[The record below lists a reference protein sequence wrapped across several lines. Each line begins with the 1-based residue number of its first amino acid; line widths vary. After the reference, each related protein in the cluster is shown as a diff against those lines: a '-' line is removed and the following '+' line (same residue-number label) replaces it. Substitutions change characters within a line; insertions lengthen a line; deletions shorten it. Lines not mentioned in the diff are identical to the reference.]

1 MLDLHYDPESRSGF
15 VRLRE
20 GQTART
26 RRLSSNAMAE
36 YGRRGQLLAI
46 TLEDIDPTAAEFL
59 RTSDEESLL
68 AVINAQTGRR
78 TWTTP
83 PSGGKPASAKPSRPR
98 R

>member
-20 GQTART
+20 GKTARS
-26 RRLSSNAMAE
+26 RRLSPNAVAE

-46 TLEDIDPTAAEFL
+46 TLEDIDATAAEFV
-59 RTSDEESLL
+59 RTADEDALL

-83 PSGGKPASAKPSRPR
+83 PGGGAGKPARPR

>member
-20 GQTART
+20 GKAVRS
-26 RRLSSNAMAE
+26 RRLSPNAVAE

-46 TLEDIDPTAAEFL
+46 TLEDIDPTAAEFV
-59 RTSDEESLL
+59 RTADEDALL

-78 TWTTP
+78 NWTTP
-83 PSGGKPASAKPSRPR
+83 PDGGKPARPR